1 MSKQRFLKRYSLIIN
16 FLRRTPSSF
25 NDIEKY
31 LQQQSI
37 LEEEN
42 FEVALRTFQRDILDI
57 ESIFGI
63 IIRKNR
69 AKGVYEIEGN
79 SDENEDKYDR
89 LMESFEV
96 YNALKISNNFSEAI
110 IVERRKPLGLNHMHT
125 LLQAIKKKSEIQFTH
140 EKYWSNDGIMQ
151 LKNVQPIALKEA
163 RFRWYL
169 IAKDNNDNKIK
180 TFGLERISDLIVLNK
195 TFENN
200 FNYDVKSAFKHSFGI
215 ITQENE
221 LPQKVVLSFSHNQ
234 SKFIKSFPLHHSQ
247 TIIIDNKNEFRI
259 ELLILA
265 TYDFVME
272 IMSIGSQVKVLEP
285 LNLKE
290 EIKSK
295 FKEALKLYES

>member
-96 YNALKISNNFSEAI
+96 YNALKISNNFSEEI
-110 IVERRKPLGLNHMHT
+110 IVEKRKPLGLNHMHT

-140 EKYWSNDGIMQ
+140 EKYWSDEIMQ
-151 LKNVQPIALKEA
+151 LKKVHPIALKEA

-169 IAKDNNDNKIK
+169 IAKDISDNKIK
-180 TFGLERISDLIVLNK
+180 TYGLERISDLIVLDK

-215 ITQENE
+215 ILKDTE

-247 TIIIDNKNEFRI
+247 TTIVDIENEFRI
-259 ELLILA
+259 ELLIHP

-272 IMSIGSQVKVLEP
+272 LMSIGSQVKVLEP
-285 LNLKE
+285 LSLQE
-290 EIKSK
+290 EIKNK
-295 FKEALKLYES
+295 LTETIKLYEN